1 MGTCKFMKLKD
12 KLKFISAIL
21 IAPTN
26 AAVVKQKMHCAGL
39 RQRLTNNNLRR
50 SLCSLRLFPQLANG
64 GGGDA
69 LIQSKYWEA

>member
-26 AAVVKQKMHCAGL
+26 AAVVKQKMHCTGL

-50 SLCSLRLFPQLANG
+50 SLYSLRLFPQLANDG
-64 GGGDA
+64 SGDA